1 MDNKSNES
9 SKPHVIDSLSVDNVV
24 LGIEN
29 GRLMVLAAKYNTGLA
44 QGQWGL
50 LGGWVSYDESIDDAA
65 KRILKMI
72 TGVDDMYLEQFRA
85 FGEVKR
91 YPAERV
97 VTIAYYALVRPDL
110 YKMMPG
116 GTASHVE
123 WRDVHKL
130 PNLIYDHGDIVKALL
145 SHLKNKVR
153 HEPIGFNLLP
163 EKFTLLQLQEVYEAI
178 LDVKLDKPNFRRKI
192 LKMNLLID
200 CEEKQQGVCTVRRA
214 YIDSIWWC
222 IKSCVS
228 TDLTLSF
235 NRGQIALF
243 GSGFTIFVIARNLH
257 GMR

>member
-29 GRLMVLAAKYNTGLA
+29 GRLMVLTAKYNTGLA

-123 WRDVHKL
+123 WCDVHKL
-130 PNLIYDHGDIVKALL
+130 PNLIYDHGDIVKAVL

-200 CEEKQQGVCTVRRA
+200 CEEKQQGVMHRA
-214 YIDSIWWC
+214 ASLYRFDMVVYQKLC
-222 IKSCVS
+222 EHG
-228 TDLTLSF
+228 F
-235 NRGQIALF
+235 NF
-243 GSGFTIFVIARNLH
+243 EF
-257 GMR
+257 